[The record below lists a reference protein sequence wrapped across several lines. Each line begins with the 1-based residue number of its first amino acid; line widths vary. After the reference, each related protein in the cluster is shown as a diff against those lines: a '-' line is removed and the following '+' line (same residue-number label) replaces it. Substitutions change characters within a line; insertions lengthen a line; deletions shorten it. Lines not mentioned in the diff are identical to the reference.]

1 MRRDLDQV
9 LDREEVCVDAG
20 ELVRQ
25 VPRVGTAM
33 RQPRVVS
40 AVDRACAVCR
50 VPRGATPGAL
60 PLAVLVCRHDVV
72 AAPAAVFVAV
82 SAVRA
87 VPLHLARNV
96 QHTLGID
103 DAGWQRRIEAFTT
116 LYCGGYGGLRGLE
129 MSDGPGD

>member
-25 VPRVGTAM
+25 VPRIGTAM

-40 AVDRACAVCR
+40 AVDWACPVCR
-50 VPRGATPGAL
+50 VPRGATPRAF
-60 PLAVLVCRHDVV
+60 PRAVLVCRHDVV
-72 AAPAAVFVAV
+72 AASVAVFVAV

-87 VPLHLARNV
+87 VPLHLAR
-96 QHTLGID
+96 
-103 DAGWQRRIEAFTT
+103 EAFTT
-116 LYCGGYGGLRGLE
+116 LYCGG
-129 MSDGPGD
+129 